1 MARHYQE
8 YRSRGASIA
17 AIVVDQ
23 PEQNAAMVEKLVL
36 PFPVLADP
44 DGALA
49 IRPMGVWNEESKLA
63 QPAMVVLKPDGQ
75 EVYRY
80 VGVDFADRPNDD
92 DVLAALDG
100 LGLPA
105 LDGATPP
112 LPTLPPRP
120 SERAIDVHDLG
131 PYMRGV
137 RFAAMALAERA
148 RDPFDRGEAERTATM
163 AERFLAALGETQ
175 RLAGRSATSSPY

>member
-23 PEQNAAMVEKLVL
+23 LEQNAAMVEKLVL

-44 DGALA
+44 NGALT
-49 IRPMGVWNEESKLA
+49 IKPMGVWNEEGGLA
-63 QPAMVVLKPDGQ
+63 QPAIVVLQPDGQ

-92 DVLAALDG
+92 DLLAALDG

-105 LDGATPP
+105 LDDATSP

-120 SERAIDVHDLG
+120 SGRAIDLHDLG

-148 RDPFDRGEAERTATM
+148 RDPFDRGEAERTASM
-163 AERFLAALGETQ
+163 AERFLAALGATQ
-175 RLAGRSATSSPY
+175 RLAERQPTSSPS